1 MSREAAEKL
10 LRFIDRSPTSFHVIA
25 NMAEELKGAGY
36 EQLYEEERWNL
47 KTGGKY
53 FVTRNGSSILTFNLP
68 KKYARGFLLMASH
81 SDSPTFKV
89 KENPELEVDHQFVK
103 LNVEKYG
110 GMLMAPWFD
119 RPLSL
124 AGRLLIQEGEAIT
137 TCLVNVDRD
146 LVLIPSLAIHMNRNA
161 NEGVAYNPQVDLQP
175 LFGGS
180 ATRGSFRKILAA
192 SAGVRPEDI
201 LGMDIFLY
209 NRMKGTIW
217 GANGEFLS
225 SGRLDDLQCAYGSL
239 QGFLNADNPEHVI
252 MHCVLD
258 NEEVGSL
265 TRQGAA
271 STFLK
276 DVLER
281 ISESIYQS
289 REEYLRA
296 LASSFMISADN
307 AHSVH
312 PNQAEKSDRSNRPYL
327 NGGIVLKHSANQKYT
342 TDGASAA
349 VFRALCRKAGVS
361 CQNFTNRSDMV
372 GGSTLGNLSNGQVSI
387 HTVDIG
393 LPQLAMHSP
402 YETGGVRDMEDLI
415 KVAETFYC
423 SKLKICRDGVYCI
436 EP

>member
-1 MSREAAEKL
+1 MNREAAENL
-10 LRFIDRSPTSFHVIA
+10 LRFIDQSPTCFHVTA
-25 NMAEELKGAGY
+25 NIAEELRTAGY
-36 EQLYEEERWNL
+36 EQLYEEECWEL
-47 KTGGKY
+47 KTGGRY
-53 FVTRNGSSILTFNLP
+53 FVTRNGSSIIAFNIP
-68 KKYARGFLLMASH
+68 KKCARSFLLMASH

-89 KENPELEVDHQFVK
+89 KENPEIEVEHQFVK

-124 AGRLLIQEGEAIT
+124 AGRLLVQEGEKIT
-137 TCLVNVDRD
+137 TCLVDVDRD

-161 NEGVAYNPQVDLQP
+161 NEGVSYNPQVDLQP

-180 ATRGSFRKILAA
+180 GTKGSFRKILAA
-192 SAGVRPEDI
+192 SAGVSPEDI
-201 LGMDIFLY
+201 LGMDVFLY

-217 GANGEFLS
+217 GASGEFLS

-239 QGFLNADNPEHVI
+239 KGFLNADNPEHVI

-258 NEEVGSL
+258 NEEVGSM

-281 ISESIYQS
+281 IGESIYRN
-289 REEYLRA
+289 REEYLCA

-312 PNQAEKSDRSNRPYL
+312 PNQTEKSDHSNRPYL

-349 VFRALCRKAGVS
+349 VFRTLCRKAGVP
-361 CQNFTNRSDMV
+361 CQDFTNRSDMA

-402 YETGGVRDMEDLI
+402 YETGGVKDTEDLI
-415 KVAETFYC
+415 KVAETFFC
-423 SKLKICRDGVYCI
+423 IKLKIRRDGVYCI
-436 EP
+436 ES

>member
-1 MSREAAEKL
+1 MNRETAENL
-10 LRFIDRSPTSFHVIA
+10 LRFIDRSPTCFHVTA
-25 NMAEELKGAGY
+25 NIAEELKTAGY
-36 EQLYEEERWNL
+36 EQLYEEECWDL
-47 KTGGKY
+47 KAGGRY
-53 FVTRNGSSILTFNLP
+53 FVTRNGSSIIAFHLP
-68 KKYARGFLLMASH
+68 RKYARSFLLMASH
-81 SDSPTFKV
+81 SDSPAFKV
-89 KENPELEVDHQFVK
+89 KENPELEVEHQFVK

-124 AGRLLIQEGEAIT
+124 AGRLLVQKEERIT

-146 LVLIPSLAIHMNRNA
+146 LVVIPSLAIHMNRNA
-161 NEGVAYNPQVDLQP
+161 NEGVSYNPQVDLQP
-175 LFGGS
+175 LFGG
-180 ATRGSFRKILAA
+180 AGTKGSFRKILAE
-192 SAGVRPEDI
+192 SAGVSPEDI

-239 QGFLNADNPEHVI
+239 KGFLNADNPEHVI

-281 ISESIYQS
+281 IGESIYRS
-289 REEYLRA
+289 REEYLCA

-349 VFRALCRKAGVS
+349 VFRTLCRKAGVS
-361 CQNFTNRSDMV
+361 CQNFTNRSDMA

-402 YETGGVRDMEDLI
+402 YETGGVKDTEDLI
-415 KVAETFYC
+415 KVAETFF
-423 SKLKICRDGVYCI
+423 SIKLKICRDGIYCI
-436 EP
+436 EL

>member
-1 MSREAAEKL
+1 MTTEKL
-10 LRFIDRSPTSFHVIA
+10 FSFIENSPTAFHAIEA
-25 NMAEELKGAGY
+25 MRCRLKAEGY
-36 EQLYEEERWNL
+36 QPLLEGSDWNL
-47 KTGGKY
+47 QAGGKY
-53 FVTRNGSSILTFNLP
+53 YVIRNGSSIIAFRIP
-68 KKYARGFLLMASH
+68 AKEWKGFQIMASH

-225 SGRLDDLQCAYGSL
+225 SGRLDDL
-239 QGFLNADNPEHVI
+239 
-252 MHCVLD
+252 
-258 NEEVGSL
+258 EV
-265 TRQGAA
+265 
-271 STFLK
+271 
-276 DVLER
+276 
-281 ISESIYQS
+281 
-289 REEYLRA
+289 
-296 LASSFMISADN
+296 
-307 AHSVH
+307 
-312 PNQAEKSDRSNRPYL
+312 
-327 NGGIVLKHSANQKYT
+327 
-342 TDGASAA
+342 
-349 VFRALCRKAGVS
+349 
-361 CQNFTNRSDMV
+361 
-372 GGSTLGNLSNGQVSI
+372 
-387 HTVDIG
+387 
-393 LPQLAMHSP
+393 
-402 YETGGVRDMEDLI
+402 
-415 KVAETFYC
+415 
-423 SKLKICRDGVYCI
+423 
-436 EP
+436 